1 MKQLIKIL
9 LGIAGSMLAIFTCLL
24 LVAYLLYSNNFN
36 APWLGAEIFIKSP
49 ALYNSVPEE
58 ELDCIELVTKDVKKK
73 ITSTDDLVTTK
84 FTVEDLSFLQWLRY
98 GVIHVNVKHY
108 VNEDILRKELSKV
121 MQKEPVPAKFEIDP
135 MTGKTVYI
143 AESAGFSFDIED
155 VVDFVMQNNG
165 KNTLQFDITSVCK
178 VPDVQKT
185 ENANTAIERMG
196 HLQEAAIMC
205 DGNNLLEGKYDQIVN
220 ANYTVSA
227 NDLLV
232 DELTNA
238 VITSLEYGN
247 DHTRFTSHTG
257 KIISV
262 PNKTWLLLVNK
273 EVEREK
279 IKQAILSLTPYDASD
294 AQYVSTYGGEIGDTY
309 VEVDITTQEVFHY
322 VNGLQCCYSPIVTG
336 HAGRHDTPIGVYFV
350 SECIPG
356 KYLVGDTYRTWVDR
370 WMRLTNSGI
379 GLHDASWRGTFGGNI
394 YQSNGSHGCIN
405 LPKNYA
411 YRLYNEITVGT
422 PVVIHN

>member
-1 MKQLIKIL
+1 MAIL
-9 LGIAGSMLAIFTCLL
+9 SNDGSYVTVEKGDTLWGIAR
-24 LVAYLLYSNNFN
+24 
-36 APWLGAEIFIKSP
+36 E
-49 ALYNSVPEE
+49 
-58 ELDCIELVTKDVKKK
+58 
-73 ITSTDDLVTTK
+73 
-84 FTVEDLSFLQWLRY
+84 Y
-98 GVIHVNVKHY
+98 GN
-108 VNEDILRKELSKV
+108 
-121 MQKEPVPAKFEIDP
+121 
-135 MTGKTVYI
+135 GKTYQQLAAINDISNPDLI
-143 AESAGFSFDIED
+143 AIGQKIMLKASSGGSPSSSATTSNKPIIQQFGLQSDANNTLFATWSWNKDKTESYKVLWTYDTGDD
-155 VVDFVMQNNG
+155 VWFTGNNG
-165 KNTLQFDITSVCK
+165 SNTVDKDSPETAKQSTYTIPSNAKK
-178 VPDVQKT
+178 VRFKVKPISEKKT
-185 ENANTAIERMG
+185 QNANDAIERMG
-196 HLQEAAIMC
+196 HLQETAIMC
-205 DGNNLLEGKYDQIVN
+205 DGSNLLEGKYDQIVN

-238 VITSLEYGN
+238 VVKSLEYGN
-247 DHTRFTSHTG
+247 DRTRFTSHTG

-279 IKQAILSLTPYDASD
+279 IKQAILSLTPYDAAD
-294 AQYVSTYGGEIGDTY
+294 AEYVSTYGGEIGNTY

-322 VNGLQCCYSPIVTG
+322 VNGIQCCYSPIVTG

-350 SECIPG
+350 SERIAG

-379 GLHDASWRGTFGGNI
+379 GLHDASWRGTFGGDI

-405 LPKNYA
+405 LPKNYT
-411 YRLYNEITVGT
+411 YSLYNEITVGT